1 MRNLFIIIKEE
12 KSTRRELVESSHSAE
27 RTIEILSE
35 THPEWDIIGT
45 EEADDLII
53 ERIAS

>member
-12 KSTRRELVESSHSAE
+12 KSTRRELVESDHTAE

-35 THPEWDIIGT
+35 VHPEWDIIGA
-45 EEADDLII
+45 EEADGLII